1 MYCEACFRVL
11 FLVVPS
17 NFKLNL
23 ARIELHVEFRR
34 RSAVL
39 LANLGVEN

>member
-1 MYCEACFRVL
+1 L
-11 FLVVPS
+11 FLVEAS

-23 ARIELHVEFRR
+23 ERIELLVEFRR

-39 LANLGVEN
+39 LLKGGIEN